1 MFTFLYFYKEDLLLL
16 FCIKFN
22 KFFVVL
28 RSINPAGQ
36 LINKRSVKTYS
47 SSLKSRSS
55 IKSESSPFFFSVK
68 VTLLYVE
75 IDICKIDRK

>member
-16 FCIKFN
+16 FCIKF

-28 RSINPAGQ
+28 RSNQPLNTKNI
-36 LINKRSVKTYS
+36 TYS

-55 IKSESSPFFFSVK
+55 IKNESSPFFCSVK
-68 VTLLYVE
+68 VTLLYVK